1 MAAESSG
8 VRCVGALPTDQTSLA
23 SRSTLGS
30 AGSIESGPASGPA
43 LADHAARLASL
54 ARSSAAA
61 RCAVARFAAASASCL
76 AVHGAAGPADGS
88 SGSGGSGTR

>member
-23 SRSTLGS
+23 SRSTL
-30 AGSIESGPASGPA
+30 ASGPA
-43 LADHAARLASL
+43 LADHAGRLASL